1 MNTSL
6 FMTKAKRLACIGALS
21 FICSIS
27 FSGIQAQELNNEFVT
42 TFVND
47 QEHFVGYPYSKK
59 HSSKNSL
66 VGAWRIYVSP
76 DGSPEEFVN
85 YNIFHND
92 QTIVGFDTDGKG
104 AVGAYRRKGKKRYV
118 GEFSGPCGCEGFP
131 QGTYN
136 QVSFDANYSKRTQE
150 LSGRFITRII
160 APDGAELAVFQG
172 SIRGEKLGI
181 DPTNLP

>member
-6 FMTKAKRLACIGALS
+6 FITKAKKFACIGALS
-21 FICSIS
+21 FMCSMS

-59 HSSKNSL
+59 HSSKNNL

-76 DGSPEEFVN
+76 DGTPEEFVN
-85 YNIFHND
+85 YNIFHHD

-160 APDGAELAVFQG
+160 SPDGAELAVFQG

-181 DPTNLP
+181 DPANLP